1 MSVGECRPPFLV
13 TLKLPL
19 CRSQAPGSLGPVI
32 DAVPV
37 RSAAMETRLA
47 RGVALVDTLVSFV
60 LRGKPAKEYAIVEK
74 HIRHLRS
81 SPYLPHVRQFH
92 PDPLPKFCMIPYSSN
107 DRWNYELVLGSPMWT
122 QALFNSMVS
131 ESRCGLRYGPSH

>member
-1 MSVGECRPPFLV
+1 M
-13 TLKLPL
+13 TLKLHL
-19 CRSQAPGSLGPVI
+19 CRSQAPGSLGPVT

-60 LRGKPAKEYAIVEK
+60 LRGKPAKEYGIVKK

-81 SPYLPHVRQFH
+81 SPYLPHLQ
-92 PDPLPKFCMIPYSSN
+92 
-107 DRWNYELVLGSPMWT
+107 
-122 QALFNSMVS
+122 
-131 ESRCGLRYGPSH
+131 